1 MTLREHFSR
10 QFDYDFWANS
20 EVLHALEASGGPASS
35 TQLLAHVVAAE
46 KLWLGRLR
54 NEPSRL
60 AVWPDLSL
68 TQCGSELHEAQ
79 AAWGSYLAGLDD
91 ADLSA
96 TCSYTNSKGEVW
108 KNTVADILSHVVLHS
123 SYHRGQ
129 IALDLRRS
137 GGVPAYTDYIHAAR
151 KGLLE

>member
-1 MTLREHFSR
+1 MTLLENICR

-20 EVLHALEASGGPASS
+20 EVLRALEAAGSPASS
-35 TQLLAHVVAAE
+35 TQLLAHIVAAE
-46 KLWLGRLR
+46 KLWLGRLQ
-54 NEPSRL
+54 NQSSHL

-68 TQCGSELHEAQ
+68 SQCGAELHDAQ
-79 AAWGSYLAGLDD
+79 AAWGSYLSGLSDT
-91 ADLSA
+91 DLSA
-96 TCSYTNSKGEVW
+96 TCGYANSKGEVW
-108 KNTVADILSHVVLHS
+108 TNSVADILSHVVLHS

-151 KGLLE
+151 RGLLE